1 MDPDDPPKTV
11 GVEKR
16 PVDERNALGHGVE
29 KSEIGI
35 KQQDPGEDQWEIW
48 NEISDPTERL
58 EEFTAGHVCA
68 RDEPSENHG
77 QNHGGNQA
85 HNVPGSEKART
96 QFPNPYTT
104 PLPGGARLKLPAN
117 KNSRGN
123 PMATAR
129 KASNENSATRM
140 GRKRNRLF
148 DGAATAVDDFMRA
161 QSGRMVKRAES
172 TLSRTSAPA
181 LNRCLLVASRTKDTP
196 AAIT

>member
-85 HNVPGSEKART
+85 H
-96 QFPNPYTT
+96 
-104 PLPGGARLKLPAN
+104 
-117 KNSRGN
+117 
-123 PMATAR
+123 
-129 KASNENSATRM
+129 
-140 GRKRNRLF
+140 
-148 DGAATAVDDFMRA
+148 DGKDKTHPQRA
-161 QSGRMVKRAES
+161 QRAGIRKSPKPISQSVHDSLSPRSKAENTGQKEQQRQPHGYREES
-172 TLSRTSAPA
+172 QQ
-181 LNRCLLVASRTKDTP
+181 
-196 AAIT
+196 